1 MMSLNR
7 ASTSPVNALSVAVFP
22 NGVRSCRTPP
32 RDGAISRGLQ
42 NTPPQNIPNFKQVS
56 HVSSISCL
64 PWRHLQPDVQK
75 KKRKMKEKSGFCIFT
90 THYRWLG
97 FQCAFSKR
105 RSPEMLPESTTQSG
119 LAARKS
125 RFRKAVVDSY
135 AMLCT
140 APVPAGCKPRNADTI
155 TGKQRHHLSNT
166 VTSSI
171 IWWQIIPD
179 VVQCR

>member
-1 MMSLNR
+1 MRFRWQSSPTVSARAGRHHEMAQSREGFKILLPKISL
-7 ASTSPVNALSVAVFP
+7 TLSRF
-22 NGVRSCRTPP
+22 RTL
-32 RDGAISRGLQ
+32 AA
-42 NTPPQNIPNFKQVS
+42 F
-56 HVSSISCL
+56 HVCHDDICN
-64 PWRHLQPDVQK
+64 QTCK
-75 KKRKMKEKSGFCIFT
+75 KKKEEMKEKSRFCIFT

-97 FQCAFSKR
+97 FQCASSKR

-171 IWWQIIPD
+171 I
-179 VVQCR
+179 